1 MVKIMIDSAAD
12 IGAQEAKELG
22 VIMLPMQVTIGEEEY
37 FDGVDLL
44 PEAFY
49 EKLVES
55 GEIPKTSLINQYRFE
70 EAIDEH
76 LEAGTELVIITIS
89 SKLSGTY
96 AAAREA
102 ASGREGVFVVDSMN
116 VAIGERLLCLYA
128 LQLREE
134 GLSAR
139 QIVERLEEEKGRI
152 NVLAMLSTLE
162 YLKKGGR
169 ISAAAA
175 IAGSVF
181 SIKPVVSVVDG
192 EVKVVGKAMGSRKG
206 NNLLNKLI
214 EEKGGVDFSMPFGT
228 TWSGLD
234 RSLHDKYVAD
244 SKGVW
249 ASDAERVP
257 SYILGATI
265 GTHVGAGVVGV
276 AFFGKR

>member
-44 PEAFY
+44 PAAFY

-76 LEAGTELVIITIS
+76 LEEGTELVIITIS

-134 GLSAR
+134 GLSAGK
-139 QIVERLEEEKGRI
+139 IVERLEAEKGRI

-175 IAGSVF
+175 VAGSVF

-234 RSLHDKYVAD
+234 TSLHDKYVAD
-244 SKGVW
+244 SQAVW
-249 ASDAERVP
+249 SGDAERVP

-265 GTHVGAGVVGV
+265 GSHVGAGVVGV
-276 AFFGKR
+276 AFFGKK